1 MSNRKVLFLGKRN
14 DSHSM
19 KAREF
24 LELYFDNPTILLGDW
39 KDSPPKK
46 LLEWKGDYIISYL
59 SRWILTP
66 EMINSASVAAINFHP
81 ASPDYPGIGCINFAL
96 YQNEERYGV
105 TCHHMSEKVD
115 SGSIIS
121 TKSFPI
127 FEKDT
132 VETLLS
138 RTYDFQLVLF
148 YEMMDKIIN
157 DENLPKSKE
166 VWTRKPTTREEFNA
180 LTEIKPDM
188 SEKEIREINRA
199 TNFDGWSKKPK

>member
-1 MSNRKVLFLGKRN
+1 
-14 DSHSM
+14 M

-115 SGSIIS
+115 SGAIIS

>member
-1 MSNRKVLFLGKRN
+1 MSNRKILFLGKRN

-39 KDSPPKK
+39 KEPQPKK

-66 EMINSASVAAINFHP
+66 KIINNAAVAAINFHP
-81 ASPDYPGIGCINFAL
+81 ASPNYPGIGCINFAL

-105 TCHHMSEKVD
+105 TCHHMGEKVD
-115 SGSIIS
+115 SGPIIS

-127 FEKDT
+127 FEKDS

-157 DENLPKSKE
+157 DEELPKSKKI
-166 VWTRKPTTREEFNA
+166 WTRKAFTRQEFNE

-188 SEKEIREINRA
+188 SEKEKKEISRA
-199 TNFDGWSKKPK
+199 TNFEGWSQKE

>member
-115 SGSIIS
+115 SGAIIS

>member
-39 KDSPPKK
+39 KDQPPKK

-66 EMINSASVAAINFHP
+66 EMIDSASVAAINFHP

-115 SGSIIS
+115 SGPIIS

-127 FEKDT
+127 FEKDS

-138 RTYDFQLVLF
+138 RTYDYQLVLF
-148 YEMMDKIIN
+148 YEIMDKIIN
-157 DENLPKSKE
+157 DEALPKSKE
-166 VWTRKPTTREEFNA
+166 VWSRKPFTREEFNA

-188 SEKEIREINRA
+188 SEEEIKEINRA
-199 TNFDGWSKKPK
+199 TNFEGWTKKPK